1 MNYFSKTKIIIK
13 VLGAGQTVGRSCV
26 IVELENRR
34 VMFDCGSHLGY
45 KDERKYPNFNLL
57 VKDDNYDIPG
67 SSFSRRNN
75 RSSNNR
81 NSNNSNSNNSNSNNS
96 NSNNSNSNNSN
107 SNNSNSNNSNSNNSN
122 SNNSNRNSNNINS
135 QWNVGE
141 KNLGEADAYD
151 ILNTEVNISIVN
163 SSISDKEKL
172 INNLKRINEIID
184 CVIISHFHMDHIGAL
199 PFFTEILKYK
209 GTIIMSYP
217 TKALSPILLLDS
229 CKLADMKWEKKNFE
243 RQIKMLNEKSDELL
257 NYNINCLKKDP
268 WNINE
273 DNIYSCISKVVGLQI
288 NETYELGNLS
298 ITPYYAGHVLG
309 ACIYKLESNN
319 FSIIYTGDYNTVPDK
334 HLGSTKI
341 PSLTPEVFIS
351 ESTYATYV
359 RPTRKASELE
369 LCNLVHECVH
379 KGGKVLIPV
388 FAIGRAQELSI
399 LLDDYWKKMKINYP
413 IYFGCGLTENANK
426 YYKIYSSW
434 VSSSCCVPMEKRN
447 LFNFANISP
456 FVNTYLNENRPMVLF
471 ATPGMLHTGLSLKA
485 FKAWS
490 GNSKNLVILP
500 GYCVQGTVGHKLI
513 MGEKKIVLDPTTIIN
528 VACKIIYLSFSAH
541 ADSLGIQQLIK
552 HVLPKNVI
560 FVHGEKNGM
569 EKLSKQISSHYYIN
583 SICPSL
589 GQHCEFDFCKD
600 NIQFLY
606 MHYSDYKKILHKI
619 NLHIEEASSIPLAQN
634 KDNLNKEEQ
643 LNLDL
648 ASCSS
653 TCMIPFTTYIF
664 YLSICLKKDPW
675 NINEDNIYS
684 CISKVVGLQINETY
698 ELGNLSITP
707 YYAGHV
713 LGACIY
719 KLESNNFSIIYTG
732 DYNTVPD
739 KHLGSTKIPSL
750 TPEVFIS
757 ESTYA
762 TYVRPTRKASELEL
776 CNLVHECVHKGGKVL
791 IPVFAIGRAQEL
803 SILLD
808 DYWKKMKINYPIY
821 FGCGLTENANKYYKI
836 YSSWV
841 SSSCCVPMEKR
852 NLFNF
857 ANISPFVNTYL
868 NENRPMVLFATPGM
882 LHTGLSLKAF
892 KAWSGNSK
900 NLVILPGYC
909 VQGTVGHKLIMG
921 EKKIVLDPTTII
933 NVACKIIYLSFSA
946 HADSLGIQQLIKHV
960 LPKNV
965 IFVHGEK
972 NGMEK
977 LSKQISS
984 HYYINSI
991 CPSLGQHCEFDFC
1004 KDNIQFLYMHYSD
1017 YKKILHKINLHI
1029 EEASSIPL
1037 AQNKDNLNKEEQ
1049 LNLDLASCSSTCMIP
1064 FTTYIFYL
1072 SIRQKPFLLFFSKRV
1087 LLLYLKKRSFP
1098 IAFCRNGRT
1107 FTSERLFGK
1116 RDRGLPGGISSGMAG
1131 EVPNDMQ
1138 RGSIRAPS
1146 NANQQKTGKLVTPK
1160 GNPLTND
1167 ENYNSNERGNS
1178 NKNILSST
1186 ILNCKGDD
1194 NILLLDL
1201 PCTQDEDVTTI
1212 PPASQAGK
1220 RKYTEICD
1228 NDKWLERDHL
1238 KKKNTMKIIKKE
1250 IADISDANNMK
1261 YLPNE
1266 QSYAGSNKSEL
1277 NYLMRENDK
1286 SIYDYNEKHVHYS
1299 FSKKD
1304 VNSIRYE
1311 ASVGEIEKDVGKE
1324 AEYDM
1329 NKGEH
1334 TNMDDTSI
1342 AESDNGCDNRSDGES
1357 WDGERWD
1364 GERWYGERWY
1374 GESWDGEN
1382 PFYKYDLGKSIRRY
1396 NIERNEDKVILPLLN
1411 LRFKE
1416 SVSISYE
1423 RFYNF
1428 VITFFQEILN
1438 SKNKNNVL
1446 HFGKSVIIKN
1456 VKCNDTYFFLLS
1468 FHSLRAIHDGE
1479 NLLLMQWSY
1488 IDDAPESVI
1497 RKFINSVHSYN
1508 ERK

>member
-57 VKDDNYDIPG
+57 VKDDNYDITG
-67 SSFSRRNN
+67 SNFSRSNN

-81 NSNNSNSNNSNSNNS
+81 
-96 NSNNSNSNNSN
+96 
-107 SNNSNSNNSNSNNSN
+107 NSNNSNSNNSN

-643 LNLDL
+643 LSLDL
-648 ASCSS
+648 ASCS
-653 TCMIPFTTYIF
+653 
-664 YLSICLKKDPW
+664 
-675 NINEDNIYS
+675 N
-684 CISKVVGLQINETY
+684 
-698 ELGNLSITP
+698 
-707 YYAGHV
+707 
-713 LGACIY
+713 
-719 KLESNNFSIIYTG
+719 
-732 DYNTVPD
+732 
-739 KHLGSTKIPSL
+739 
-750 TPEVFIS
+750 
-757 ESTYA
+757 
-762 TYVRPTRKASELEL
+762 
-776 CNLVHECVHKGGKVL
+776 
-791 IPVFAIGRAQEL
+791 
-803 SILLD
+803 
-808 DYWKKMKINYPIY
+808 
-821 FGCGLTENANKYYKI
+821 
-836 YSSWV
+836 
-841 SSSCCVPMEKR
+841 
-852 NLFNF
+852 
-857 ANISPFVNTYL
+857 
-868 NENRPMVLFATPGM
+868 
-882 LHTGLSLKAF
+882 
-892 KAWSGNSK
+892 
-900 NLVILPGYC
+900 
-909 VQGTVGHKLIMG
+909 
-921 EKKIVLDPTTII
+921 
-933 NVACKIIYLSFSA
+933 
-946 HADSLGIQQLIKHV
+946 
-960 LPKNV
+960 
-965 IFVHGEK
+965 
-972 NGMEK
+972 
-977 LSKQISS
+977 
-984 HYYINSI
+984 
-991 CPSLGQHCEFDFC
+991 
-1004 KDNIQFLYMHYSD
+1004 
-1017 YKKILHKINLHI
+1017 
-1029 EEASSIPL
+1029 
-1037 AQNKDNLNKEEQ
+1037 
-1049 LNLDLASCSSTCMIP
+1049 TCMIP

-1116 RDRGLPGGISSGMAG
+1116 RDGGLPGGISSGMAG

-1146 NANQQKTGKLVTPK
+1146 NANQQKTGKFVTPK

-1186 ILNCKGDD
+1186 ILNCKSDD

-1212 PPASQAGK
+1212 TPGSQAGK

-1266 QSYAGSNKSEL
+1266 PSYAGSNKSEL

-1311 ASVGEIEKDVGKE
+1311 GSVGEIEKDVGKE
-1324 AEYDM
+1324 AEYGM

-1334 TNMDDTSI
+1334 TIMDDTSI

-1357 WDGERWD
+1357 WDGE
-1364 GERWYGERWY
+1364 
-1374 GESWDGEN
+1374 SWDGEN
-1382 PFYKYDLGKSIRRY
+1382 PFYKYDLGKSKRRY